1 MKCYCGAANLNMDK
15 AVKLL
20 KTFETTAEA
29 TYKNAKK
36 STAKPPYKR
45 PEDRDRDTKFKQLKD
60 LLKDGTISLEVYINK
75 ILDVHKFEPKKKYV
89 EELVDTD
96 ESDATSVDEDTDD
109 EESEEEEYESH
120 HTDGEE
126 DDEEIVTNEILS
138 VANALEEE
146 VVQDEEVV
154 VAVVVDDGKVACDIC
169 GKRYKVNGLN
179 THKAV
184 HKKNNI

>member
-1 MKCYCGAANLNMDK
+1 MLKN
-15 AVKLL
+15 KLL
-20 KTFETTAEA
+20 SLLIK
-29 TYKNAKK
+29 
-36 STAKPPYKR
+36 
-45 PEDRDRDTKFKQLKD
+45 DR
-60 LLKDGTISLEVYINK
+60 K
-75 ILDVHKFEPKKKYV
+75 IEKVKIV

-109 EESEEEEYESH
+109 EESEEYESH

-146 VVQDEEVV
+146 VVQDGEVV
-154 VAVVVDDGKVACDIC
+154 VAVVVDDGKNACYIC
-169 GKRYKVNGLN
+169 GKGYKVNGLN

>member
-1 MKCYCGAANLNMDK
+1 MFYYASISLKVDRATQQIQRPIE
-15 AVKLL
+15 VKNTNDNHIENCLA
-20 KTFETTAEA
+20 KEDAFFETKEFLKIQW
-29 TYKNAKK
+29 KN
-36 STAKPPYKR
+36 
-45 PEDRDRDTKFKQLKD
+45 
-60 LLKDGTISLEVYINK
+60 
-75 ILDVHKFEPKKKYV
+75 KY
-89 EELVDTD
+89 
-96 ESDATSVDEDTDD
+96 
-109 EESEEEEYESH
+109 
-120 HTDGEE
+120 GEE

-138 VANALEEE
+138 VANAIEEE